1 MKSRS
6 RIATITGRHHPLVK
20 MVRGMA
26 RSGELRANDQ
36 VLLETPNLIED
47 ALASG
52 VAIPAV
58 LVSSSASPAARK
70 LLQTLPSQ
78 TEIFQLASNLFASLA
93 TTENSPGILAL
104 AEAPVWEEADL
115 FREKPPL
122 LIVLAGV
129 QDPGNLGAILRTAEA
144 FGATGALLARGTV
157 SPFNAKAV
165 RAASGALFRLP
176 VLQDLA
182 LAQLV
187 SLLRGREVPLLA
199 SVARGGRLL
208 QEAKEVRGPVA
219 IAFGSEG
226 AGLPPE
232 LEQAGISVSIPMTR
246 QAESLNVAAAAA
258 VILYE
263 IAQQRRSVSGTT
275 RSNKQPVPRA

>member
-26 RSGELRANDQ
+26 RSGELRANGQ

-47 ALASG
+47 ALASSA
-52 VAIPAV
+52 AIPTV
-58 LVSSSASPAARK
+58 LVSSSANPAARK
-70 LLQTLPSQ
+70 LLQTFRGQ
-78 TEIFQLASNLFASLA
+78 TEIFELPSNLFASLT

-104 AEAPVWEEADL
+104 AEAPVWEEAAL
-115 FREKPPL
+115 FSKKPPL
-122 LIVLAGV
+122 LVVLAGV
-129 QDPGNLGAILRTAEA
+129 QDPGNLGTILRTAEA
-144 FGATGALLARGTV
+144 FAATGIILTRGTV
-157 SPFNAKAV
+157 SPYNAKAI

-176 VLQDLA
+176 VLQGLA
-182 LAQLV
+182 SAQIV
-187 SLLRGREVPLLA
+187 SLLRDRKVPLLA
-199 SVARGGRLL
+199 SVAKGGRLL
-208 QEAKEVRGPVA
+208 HDTDLRGPAA

-226 AGLPPE
+226 AGLPRE
-232 LEQAGISVSIPMTR
+232 LEQAGISVSIPMAR

-263 IAQQRRSVSGTT
+263 IVRQRRAVSGTA
-275 RSNKQPVPRA
+275 RANKQPV